1 MPGRISRLSRRRVL
15 QVGGAGLVVGTGTVG
30 AWQWLAPGSAQG
42 SGHAGE
48 FPVRPARAVTT
59 ESFVH
64 IIAHPDDSL
73 YFMNPE
79 LEQSIRSGAPTVTV
93 CLTGG
98 ESDGR
103 NALSQTPGYGRLPER
118 RPEFVRARINGLR
131 EATAQMATG
140 DWLSPWKVETTTLIP
155 GFQVELQTLKAAPQ
169 VQLIFM
175 ELVEARFIR
184 VPRKE
189 SLRGL
194 WLGAT
199 PKLTTLVPADSP
211 VKRTYLYERRHVI
224 DSLVAV
230 LDRYRPTVVRTLDPN
245 PTHRAVQ
252 QQFPGVP
259 HDLAGISHY
268 DHQDHTTSA
277 HFAQA
282 ALAEYWGRRHSRPTA
297 VESFVGYEVSL
308 LPSNLDAAT
317 TRHKVKI
324 LDTYGWADGKD
335 CGDPSGC
342 GDRKVGAR
350 SKDVRWSN
358 NCRHRAPGTQRWVQ
372 PLPDGRLSAFA
383 LLDGTVH
390 CWTETKAG
398 TGVWSRPATVGGS
411 MLEGQVEVLRHADG
425 TLQLFGMRTELPGRG
440 RAHRREIVTARQT
453 GKVTGGGAPAFG
465 GWESLGSP
473 EADPARSMEVG
484 YPVAVA
490 DKDGKVFVFA
500 RDWAGGVMFRTG
512 EGGKDWTD
520 WEHLAVDEGQPPV
533 VLDGLD
539 AALDDQG
546 RVHVVAADSKTV
558 YHWMSE
564 GDGEPPQP
572 TGPTRLPTASGPLSL
587 APLSGG
593 GMRLVT
599 RQPGTA
605 RVLVAERPGGGK
617 WRMTS
622 ELPPIGGYGRV
633 ALAHD
638 GRTVVLAARDDKGRV
653 RLSKGS
659 GRPGPWQGGG
669 VPYRATPGIA
679 KDARGRTTVVV
690 LGTDGKL
697 SSARTQST
705 GKYPFTAWAGQD
717 GRTRSAAPSA

>member
-42 SGHAGE
+42 SGHEDE
-48 FPVRPARAVTT
+48 FPVQPAKVVTT

-103 NALSQTPGYGRLPER
+103 NALSQTPGYPKLPMK

-140 DWLSPWKVETTTLIP
+140 DWLSPWRVETTQLIP
-155 GFQVELQTLKAAPQ
+155 GFQAELHTLKAAPQ
-169 VQLIFM
+169 VQLIFL

-194 WLGAT
+194 WLGVT
-199 PKLTTLVPADSP
+199 PKLTTLVPAHSP
-211 VKRTYLYERRHVI
+211 VKRTYLYERKHVI

-245 PTHRAVQ
+245 PTHRAIQ
-252 QQFPGVP
+252 QQFPGVA
-259 HDLAGISHY
+259 HELEGISHY

-297 VESFVGYEVSL
+297 VENYVGYEVSL

-317 TRHKVKI
+317 TRHKVKL
-324 LDTYGWADGKD
+324 LDIYGWADGKD
-335 CGDPSGC
+335 CGDPAGC

-358 NCRHRAPGTQRWVQ
+358 NLRYRAPGTQRWVQ
-372 PLPDGRLSAFA
+372 PLPDGRLAAFA
-383 LLDGTVH
+383 LLDGAVH
-390 CWTETKAG
+390 CWTETKPG
-398 TGVWSRPATVGGS
+398 TGAWSGPAKIGGS

-425 TLQLFGMRTELPGRG
+425 TLQLFSVRTVLPSRG
-440 RAHRREIVTARQT
+440 TPHHREIVTARQN
-453 GKVTGGGAPAFG
+453 GKPRPGAVPSFG
-465 GWESLGSP
+465 NWESLGSP
-473 EADPARSMEVG
+473 EADPERSMEVG
-484 YPVAVA
+484 YPVTVA
-490 DKDGKVFVFA
+490 GKDGKVFLFV
-500 RDWAGGVMFRTG
+500 RDWAGGLMYRTG
-512 EGGKDWTD
+512 EHGTDWTD
-520 WEHLAVDEGQPPV
+520 WEHLESDGDQPPV

-539 AALDDQG
+539 AALDDKG
-546 RVHVVAADSKTV
+546 RIHVVAADSKTV

-564 GDGEPPQP
+564 NEGEPPQP
-572 TGPTRLPTASGPLSL
+572 TGATRLPTASGPLSL
-587 APLSGG
+587 AAFSGG
-593 GMRLVT
+593 GVRLVT
-599 RQPGTA
+599 RQPSTA
-605 RVLVAERPGGGK
+605 RVMVAERPANGP
-617 WRMTS
+617 WRMTAD
-622 ELPPIGGYGRV
+622 LPPIGGYGRV
-633 ALAHD
+633 ALAQD
-638 GRTVVLAARDDKGRV
+638 GRNVVLAARDARGRV

-669 VPYRATPGIA
+669 VTYRATPGVA
-679 KDARGRTTVVV
+679 QDARGLTTVVV
-690 LGTDGKL
+690 LGMDGKL
-697 SSARTQST
+697 SSSRTQTS
-705 GKYPFTAWAGQD
+705 GKYPFTAWTGQD
-717 GRTRSAAPSA
+717 GRSQGGTSV